1 VRGKSLGSAHQVMVS
16 LGLNHRLGVP
26 GDSETVSSCLGVF
39 LVVCAGV
46 GAQFDVSVEEGG
58 ALAGEL

>member
-1 VRGKSLGSAHQVMVS
+1 MVS
-16 LGLNHRLGVP
+16 LGLNHRLGMS
-26 GDSETVSSCLGVF
+26 GDSETVSSCLGVL